1 MENNSLEVNP
11 ESRGLLKENLAVQ
24 LREAILAGR
33 ILPGEKI
40 IEGRWARQFGVAQVS
55 IREALNI
62 PTVSSLP
69 TRKGWYPLSLGRRPE
84 GNHTVVRF
92 QPDPGSSQEP
102 GC

>member
-1 MENNSLEVNP
+1 VENNSPEVNS

-62 PTVSSLP
+62 HTIEGLVT
-69 TRKGWYPLSLGRRPE
+69 TRSQCTSPQTARS
-84 GNHTVVRF
+84 GNHPHLPASRRTGGI
-92 QPDPGSSQEP
+92 GS
-102 GC
+102 